1 MYLDTRNLL
10 GWRMSQKLCVNGC
23 KWKKNVS
30 KFEKDFIKSYDEN
43 SDKGYI
49 LDVDIEY
56 PINLLSLQSDLPF
69 LSVRMKI
76 KNSIS

>member
-1 MYLDTRNLL
+1 ME
-10 GWRMSQKLCVNGC
+10 
-23 KWKKNVS
+23 KNVS

-49 LDVDIEY
+49 LEVDIEY